1 MLVVFDLDDTLYLE
15 VDFAR
20 SGFAAVEAELGIEG
34 LAVTAWS
41 LHALGV
47 RGIVLREALRRH
59 GRKGSRDEVARA
71 VAIYRRHRPSI
82 EVAPDARVAL
92 AALAADPGV
101 ELAVLTDGDA
111 ATQRNKIY
119 ALDLARWISR
129 TIVTDELGA
138 DRAYWKPHPEP
149 FRRLQGD
156 GRPPL
161 SCIYVADNPRKDFD
175 APSHLGWRT
184 VRVRRRGGL
193 WEHEPDGATRP
204 DATLSELSA
213 LGSHLH
219 ALAMR

>member
-1 MLVVFDLDDTLYLE
+1 GPCAIRGRDHRLARGCHDAALRRRSILIVMGRSRMLVVFDLDDTLYLE

-111 ATQRNKIY
+111 VTQRNKMY
-119 ALDLARWISR
+119 TLHLAR
-129 TIVTDELGA
+129 
-138 DRAYWKPHPEP
+138 
-149 FRRLQGD
+149 
-156 GRPPL
+156 
-161 SCIYVADNPRKDFD
+161 
-175 APSHLGWRT
+175 
-184 VRVRRRGGL
+184 
-193 WEHEPDGATRP
+193 
-204 DATLSELSA
+204 
-213 LGSHLH
+213 
-219 ALAMR
+219 